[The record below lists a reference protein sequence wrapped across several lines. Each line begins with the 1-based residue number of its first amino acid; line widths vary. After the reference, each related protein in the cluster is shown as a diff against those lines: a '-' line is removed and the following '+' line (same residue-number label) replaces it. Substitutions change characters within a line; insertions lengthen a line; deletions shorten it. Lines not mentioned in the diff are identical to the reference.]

1 MLPISDKTSE
11 YAQQVY
17 RKLRESGVR
26 CEYDDRPEKIGYKIR
41 EAQME
46 KVPYMVITGAQE
58 AENGTVA
65 IRYRD
70 SGENVTMT
78 LEEFIAKVKEETR
91 TRKSN

>member
-1 MLPISDKTSE
+1 
-11 YAQQVY
+11 
-17 RKLRESGVR
+17 
-26 CEYDDRPEKIGYKIR
+26 
-41 EAQME
+41 ME